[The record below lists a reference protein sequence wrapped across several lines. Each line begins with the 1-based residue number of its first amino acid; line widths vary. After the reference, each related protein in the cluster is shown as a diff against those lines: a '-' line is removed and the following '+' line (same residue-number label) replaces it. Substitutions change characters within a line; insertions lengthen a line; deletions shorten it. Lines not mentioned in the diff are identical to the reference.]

1 MKANAGYEGG
11 AWDVTPNTSTDAV
24 TGEVTYTY
32 TFTEREPVI
41 TDTVV
46 TFKVINGTW
55 ADGTTDDKTVTVKLA
70 DGKGTLGADDV
81 PTGMKAKAGYE
92 GGAWDVTPDT
102 STNGITGAVTY
113 TFCFSKKD
121 TPNPP
126 IITVYYTIKWN
137 NYDDTNLETDRFC
150 YYGQMPSYDGL
161 TPVKPADEKYTYE
174 FIGWDKEVVKVT
186 KDETYTAQ
194 FKAIEKKDPTDPT
207 EPEKPTKPTKPDKP
221 DKPDKPA
228 KPEKPDTE
236 VPKTGD
242 TAADN
247 MLLSLFM
254 LTLSAFGGMVLWFRR
269 TDRR

>member
-1 MKANAGYEGG
+1 
-11 AWDVTPNTSTDAV
+11 
-24 TGEVTYTY
+24 
-32 TFTEREPVI
+32 
-41 TDTVV
+41 
-46 TFKVINGTW
+46 
-55 ADGTTDDKTVTVKLA
+55 
-70 DGKGTLGADDV
+70 
-81 PTGMKAKAGYE
+81 MKAKAGYE